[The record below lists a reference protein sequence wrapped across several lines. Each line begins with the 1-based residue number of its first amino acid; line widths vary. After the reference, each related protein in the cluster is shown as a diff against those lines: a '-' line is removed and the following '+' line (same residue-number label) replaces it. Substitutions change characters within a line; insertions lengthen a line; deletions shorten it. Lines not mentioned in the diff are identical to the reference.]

1 MPFNSNFNPVQF
13 VTPEG
18 VEVTGTSQG
27 PEGGELMYRGVA
39 LQQDEHLVHG
49 EASQADDWKTTQH
62 FRGFVAGAEA
72 GKQFAMALGTETYL
86 MTSQDPTSP
95 AFATFSWAQRV
106 ELR

>member
-13 VTPEG
+13 VTAEG
-18 VEVTGTSQG
+18 VQVTGVSEG

-39 LQQDEHLVHG
+39 LQQDEHVVHG
-49 EASQADDWKTTQH
+49 EASQADVWTTIQH

-72 GKQFAMALGTETYL
+72 GQQFAIAQGTETYL
-86 MTSQDPTSP
+86 MTSQNPPSP